1 MGLESYLLDLAS
13 KCSYSFY
20 SCEARTGLLKRNLLW
35 SGHTLRHFDYAPM
48 LELSLFDK
56 GLRRLLK
63 TINQPTNMKDSPADS
78 RAFSRPPSQG
88 RGPGNEGGFY
98 TE

>member
-1 MGLESYLLDLAS
+1 MKTSKNWPFEEKSSLEWH
-13 KCSYSFY
+13 
-20 SCEARTGLLKRNLLW
+20 N
-35 SGHTLRHFDYAPM
+35 LRHFD
-48 LELSLFDK
+48 ELSLFDK